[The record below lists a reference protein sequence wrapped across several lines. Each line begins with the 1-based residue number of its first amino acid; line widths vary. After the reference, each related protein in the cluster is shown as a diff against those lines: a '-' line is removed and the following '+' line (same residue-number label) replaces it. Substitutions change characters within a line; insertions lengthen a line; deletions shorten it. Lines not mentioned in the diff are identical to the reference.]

1 MNPHISSFL
10 TFLHSNALSK
20 GQFDYCIPQ
29 LVLSDLKAGLVT
41 DEYKKS
47 DNKDNKPLIKE
58 GRFWIEHSQ
67 GRKHTKEDAKTVMI
81 QILNVV
87 AFFISKVSYT
97 EISNPR
103 ILFVPFK
110 EGTSRLKAIYFG
122 FSDYVRPSS
131 LSTLTLSPPR
141 LADAESSTKDMLLL
155 SVDRS
160 DKVTCTKLQSFI
172 EELKQPIYF
181 TTMWS
186 SPS

>member
-87 AFFISKVSYT
+87 AFFHLQGLLKTVW
-97 EISNPR
+97 NR